1 MSYSTWLTYGY
12 GICVS
17 DIKEASLERLQK
29 LISMAPEYQ
38 KKIQEW
44 LDDCEISEPAYEDY
58 LEFDQDYM
66 LGLAT
71 ILKEVI
77 LEAEDSD
84 LVACD
89 SHDGT
94 DYLIYVPDYPW
105 NQGKHRQIKTEKAV
119 EELIQKYVSIL
130 TDEVVEIDYQSVENG
145 G

>member
-1 MSYSTWLTYGY
+1 MSYSTWHTYGY

-77 LEAEDSD
+77 LEAEDID

-105 NQGKHRQIKTEKAV
+105 NQENTGRSRQRKLSKSLSKICIH
-119 EELIQKYVSIL
+119 LNGRSGRDRL
-130 TDEVVEIDYQSVENG
+130 SVR
-145 G
+145 

>member
-1 MSYSTWLTYGY
+1 MSYATWHTYGY

-17 DIKEASLERLQK
+17 DIQEESLERLQK
-29 LISMAPEYQ
+29 LISMAPEFQ
-38 KKIQEW
+38 KKIREW
-44 LDDCEISEPAYEDY
+44 LDECEIAEPTYGDY

-77 LEAEDSD
+77 LETEGID

-89 SHDGT
+89 SYDGE
-94 DYLIYVPDYPW
+94 DYLLYAPTYPW
-105 NQGKHRQIKTEKAV
+105 NKGNCRQLMTEEDA
-119 EELIQKYVSIL
+119 EELFQKYVSIL
-130 TDEVVEIDYQSVENG
+130 TDEAIEIGLQSVENG